1 MNRLH
6 PKEIA
11 INRFLP
17 WRSLLQFLELNES
30 SLFLQLDPVALSKGS
45 KEFPVTIYESTMDM
59 VQDQVRLVFVKVSYK
74 VETGEAERV
83 AVDHVAKPSVS
94 GGGADLG
101 NTRKNL

>member
-1 MNRLH
+1 ML
-6 PKEIA
+6 
-11 INRFLP
+11 

-83 AVDHVAKPSVS
+83 AVDHVAKPSVN